1 MKSTWV
7 PNTGFITT
15 NAAAKRQFYRSI
27 SQLLNIII
35 CLPFIPILL
44 LLVVVIGIAI
54 KLDSPGPVFFVQ
66 ERVGRYGKRFSIYKF
81 RTLAHNHDQ
90 KSDHAFMQAYISG
103 KVADLDVPTRPR
115 FKPDNN
121 GKITKLGN
129 LLRKTSLDELPQIIN
144 ILRGEMSL
152 IGPRPNV
159 PWEVEK
165 YQLWHTERL
174 DVLPGITGL
183 AQVKGRSNLRFDEL
197 VRYDI
202 YYVRNQSLILDIKI
216 VWWTAL
222 TIVTGLG
229 AG

>member
-7 PNTGFITT
+7 QNTGFIST
-15 NAAAKRQFYRSI
+15 NAVANRRVYRSV
-27 SQLLNIII
+27 SQFLNIMI
-35 CLPFIPILL
+35 CLPFVPILL
-44 LLVVVIGIAI
+44 VLVAVIGVAI

-66 ERVGRYGKRFSIYKF
+66 ERIGRYGKRFSIYKF
-81 RTLAHNHDQ
+81 RTLSHGHDPR
-90 KSDHAFMQAYISG
+90 SDHAFMRAYISG
-103 KVADLDVPTRPR
+103 KVDHNDVPTKPR
-115 FKPDNN
+115 FKPNN
-121 GKITKLGN
+121 NVNITRLGN
-129 LLRKTSLDELPQIIN
+129 LLRKTSLDEIPQIIN

-159 PWEVEK
+159 PWEVET

-202 YYVRNQSLILDIKI
+202 YYVRNQSLVLDLRIL
-216 VWWTAL
+216 WWTVL

>member
-1 MKSTWV
+1 MKSTWI
-7 PNTGFITT
+7 PNTGFIAM
-15 NAAAKRQFYRSI
+15 NAVPKDRTYRAI
-27 SQLLNIII
+27 SQFVNILI
-35 CLPFIPILL
+35 CLPFVPILL
-44 LLVVVIGIAI
+44 VLVAVIGLAI

-66 ERVGRYGKRFSIYKF
+66 ERVGRYGKRFFIFKF
-81 RTLAHNHDQ
+81 RTLAHNHDP

-103 KVADLDVPTRPR
+103 KVVTTDVPTKPH
-115 FKPDNN
+115 FKPNNN
-121 GKITKLGN
+121 GNITRLGS

-159 PWEVEK
+159 PWEVDT

-202 YYVRNQSLILDIKI
+202 YYVRNQSLILDLKI
-216 VWWTAL
+216 LWWTVL

>member
-1 MKSTWV
+1 MK
-7 PNTGFITT
+7 
-15 NAAAKRQFYRSI
+15 
-27 SQLLNIII
+27 
-35 CLPFIPILL
+35 
-44 LLVVVIGIAI
+44 
-54 KLDSPGPVFFVQ
+54 
-66 ERVGRYGKRFSIYKF
+66 
-81 RTLAHNHDQ
+81 
-90 KSDHAFMQAYISG
+90 AYISG
-103 KVADLDVPTRPR
+103 KVDGGDVPTVPR
-115 FKPDNN
+115 FKPNNN
-121 GKITKLGN
+121 GNITRLGN
-129 LLRKTSLDELPQIIN
+129 LLRKTSLDEIPQIIN

-159 PWEVEK
+159 PWEVET

-202 YYVRNQSLILDIKI
+202 YYVRNQSLILDLKI
-216 VWWTAL
+216 LWWTIL